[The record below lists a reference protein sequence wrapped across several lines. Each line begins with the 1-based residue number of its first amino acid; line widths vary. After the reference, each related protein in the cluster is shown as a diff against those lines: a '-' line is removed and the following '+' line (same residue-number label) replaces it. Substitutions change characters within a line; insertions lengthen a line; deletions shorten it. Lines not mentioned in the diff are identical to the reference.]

1 MKNYRKHL
9 IVIGSTIRE
18 ALIQLDLLAK
28 DAIIFVVDGSEKLV
42 GSLTDG
48 DIRRGLIKGTTIED
62 KVETVI
68 QPNPRFLRKGEYDVA
83 KAISFREGHFRII
96 PILDKDDKVVN
107 VINFG
112 ETRSYLPIDAVIMA
126 GGRGQRLQ
134 PLTNNV
140 PKPLLKIGDKP
151 ILEHNID
158 RLALYGIDDFW
169 ISVNYLGEQIQDYF
183 NSGFDKSIVINYVQ
197 EHKPMGTIGAVS
209 RIANFEHDYVLIINS
224 DVLTNIDYEHFFLDF
239 IKQEADFAVVSIP
252 YEVNIPYAVLET
264 SNGHILSLKEKPTYT
279 YYSNGGIYLMK
290 RSVLQMLPENTF
302 FNATDFMEQLIHENH
317 KVVSYPLLGYWL
329 DIGKHEDFEKAQ
341 RDINQIKF

>member
-1 MKNYRKHL
+1 MKNYRGHL
-9 IVIGSTIRE
+9 IAVGSTIRE
-18 ALIQLDLLAK
+18 ALVQLDLLAK
-28 DAIIFVVDGSEKLV
+28 DAIVFVVDTQDKLV

-48 DIRRGLIKGTTIED
+48 DVRRGLIKGATLED
-62 KVETVI
+62 KVESVI
-68 QPNPRFLRKGEYDVA
+68 QPNPRFLRKGDYDVA

-96 PILDKDDKVVN
+96 PILDKEDRVVN

-134 PLTNNV
+134 PLTDRV
-140 PKPLLKIGDKP
+140 PKPLLKIGNKP

-169 ISVNYLGEQIQDYF
+169 ISVKYLGEQIQEYF
-183 NSGFDKSIVINYVQ
+183 STGFDKNIVINYVH
-197 EHKPMGTIGAVS
+197 ETEPMGTIGAVS
-209 RIANFEHDYVLIINS
+209 SIENFEHDYVLIINS

-239 IKQEADFAVVSIP
+239 IKQDADFAVVSIP
-252 YEVNIPYAVLET
+252 YEVNVPYAVLET

-290 RSVLQMLPENTF
+290 RSVLGLLPKNTF
-302 FNATDFMEQLIHENH
+302 FNATDFMEKLIQENH
-317 KVVSYPLLGYWL
+317 RVVSYPLLGYWL